1 MKLIEEQHF
10 YYALL
15 TFSVNVYIN
24 GELDDTVNKYNSTK
38 STYHKIKIIKTK
50 PADVNFSTYNDSGH
64 ENNKKNPKSKVGDC
78 VRISTCKKKK
88 AKKCWS
94 ESK

>member
-1 MKLIEEQHF
+1 M
-10 YYALL
+10 L

-24 GELDDTVNKYNSTK
+24 DELDDTVNKYNSTK

-88 AKKCWS
+88 SKKMLVGIKMKFCD
-94 ESK
+94 